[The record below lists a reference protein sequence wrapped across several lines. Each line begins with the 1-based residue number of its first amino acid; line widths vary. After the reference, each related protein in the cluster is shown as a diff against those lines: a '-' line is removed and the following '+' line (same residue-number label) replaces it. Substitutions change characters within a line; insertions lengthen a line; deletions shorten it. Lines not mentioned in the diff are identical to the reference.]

1 MPIISQFYGIA
12 IYMFW
17 REHEPAHCSPL
28 NHWSK
33 NMILHV
39 VNAKYVRDYI
49 IWVRFND
56 GIDGEVDLS
65 VELEGEVF
73 GPLKDK
79 ALFKT
84 VKVDSLLQT
93 VVWDNGAD
101 LAPEFLYDNLRISI

>member
-1 MPIISQFYGIA
+1 
-12 IYMFW
+12 
-17 REHEPAHCSPL
+17 
-28 NHWSK
+28 
-33 NMILHV
+33 MILHV
-39 VNAKYVRDYI
+39 VDVKYVREYV

-65 VELEGEVF
+65 SELEGEVF

-79 ALFKT
+79 VLFET
-84 VKVDSLLQT
+84 IKVDPLLQT